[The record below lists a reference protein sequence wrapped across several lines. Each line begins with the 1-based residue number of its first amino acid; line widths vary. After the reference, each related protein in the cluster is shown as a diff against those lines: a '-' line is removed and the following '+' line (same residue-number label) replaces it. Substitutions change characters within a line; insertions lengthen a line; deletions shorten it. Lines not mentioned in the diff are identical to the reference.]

1 VAGWEEI
8 VRTERES
15 EVSEAT
21 KSQQVVPDIGP
32 PSRNGT
38 LALLR
43 GGLGA
48 FGRQRE
54 ATVFVVA
61 VALLLYFG
69 IRYNSTFVSQTNGVV
84 LFSEFAAPIA
94 IIAVGEV
101 LLLICGEIDLS
112 VGFIYTYAPIFMFFM
127 ITYYHFPGW
136 LGVIA
141 GLLIGAVAGAVNGF
155 LTVGLGLPSFIT
167 TLGTGFI
174 LLGLAYTGTHD
185 EPLNIPPNTMG
196 MGAWIGRDGWSMTI
210 WMVAL
215 VLIFTVVLTR
225 TRFGLHTV
233 AVGGNQ
239 LGARESGIH
248 VARVKYA
255 AFMIT
260 GVLGALVGLQNAFY
274 SNTIDPNAGGYQPM
288 FYAVAAA
295 IIGGTAMLGGSG
307 TVLGAFLGA
316 IVLATLEDGFS
327 VAGVNSNPLWII
339 FGGAVIVAMIANVQL
354 ARLRESG
361 RTG

>member
-1 VAGWEEI
+1 VWEKI
-8 VRTERES
+8 VSTERES

-21 KSQQVVPDIGP
+21 KSQQVVPDTGP
-32 PSRNGT
+32 PSRNGA

-43 GGLGA
+43 GGVGA

-69 IRYNSTFVSQTNGVV
+69 IKYNSSFVSQTNAIV
-84 LFSEFAAPIA
+84 LLSEFAAPIA
-94 IIAVGEV
+94 IIAIGEV
-101 LLLICGEIDLS
+101 MLLICGEIDLS
-112 VGFIYTYAPIFMFFM
+112 VGFIYTYAPFIMYFTV
-127 ITYYHFPGW
+127 TYNGFPGW
-136 LGVIA
+136 LGIIA
-141 GLLIGAVAGAVNGF
+141 GLLLGLAAGAVNAF
-155 LTVGLGLPSFIT
+155 LTVTLRLPSFIA

-174 LLGLAYTGTHD
+174 LLGLALTGSHD
-185 EPLNIPPNTMG
+185 EPVTIPASTISLG
-196 MGAWIGRDGWSMTI
+196 RWIGTDSWSMTI
-210 WMVAL
+210 WMVVL

-233 AVGGNQ
+233 SVGGNQ
-239 LGARESGIH
+239 LGAREAGIH

-307 TVLGAFLGA
+307 TIFGAFLGA
-316 IVLATLEDGFS
+316 MVLATLQDGFS
-327 VAGVNSNPLWII
+327 VAGVSSNPLWII
-339 FGGAVIVAMIANVQL
+339 FGLCVIVAMIANVQL

-361 RTG
+361 RTR